1 MDHELLNLLPVLVP
15 IPPLIAFFLIVL
27 FTNRVRWLSHTIAVL
42 ATIVSLGFG
51 VVLIVNGL
59 SMGAHDL
66 AHHPIGKAIE
76 WLPIDGFSNWLQVG
90 AMTDPLTMGMLFF
103 VPLAIFCIIFYS
115 IGYMG

>member
-1 MDHELLNLLPVLVP
+1 MDRELLNLLPVLVP

-42 ATIVSLGFG
+42 ATLVSLGFG
-51 VVLIVNGL
+51 VVLVVNGL

-76 WLPIDGFSNWLQVG
+76 WLPIDGLSNWLQMG

-103 VPLAIFCIIFYS
+103 VPTAIFCIVFYS
-115 IGYMG
+115 IQCIL